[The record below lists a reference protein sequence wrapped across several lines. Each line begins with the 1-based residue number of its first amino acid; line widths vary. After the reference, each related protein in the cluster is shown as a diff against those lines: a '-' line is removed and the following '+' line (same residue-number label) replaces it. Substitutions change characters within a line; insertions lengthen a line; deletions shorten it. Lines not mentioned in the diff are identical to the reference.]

1 MTTDND
7 DFERRARADL
17 RKIVD
22 ETNPALLARIAGVTA
37 DAIERAQRPR
47 RSAWPALVPL
57 GSVAALAVVV
67 VAALWVK
74 SERVVPAKSPPISA
88 DDVAL
93 LLNVDNLDLLEQMEF
108 YLWVD
113 RESGAL
119 DATGASAPELPQR
132 S

>member
-1 MTTDND
+1 MTTDNE

-22 ETNPALLARIAGVTA
+22 RTDPALLARITSAASEAV
-37 DAIERAQRPR
+37 EQYRRPR
-47 RSAWPALVPL
+47 RRAWPVLVPL
-57 GSVAALAVVV
+57 GAVAALAVAV
-67 VAALWVK
+67 VAGPWLK
-74 SERVVPAKSPPISA
+74 PERVVPGKSPPISA

-113 RESGAL
+113 REPGAL
-119 DATGASAPELPQR
+119 DAAGASAPELPQR